1 VKYIKYIKD
10 IIMAK
15 NRMAKNRMAKNRMA
29 KTEWQKK
36 DGINSGRQNRR
47 NREIKNGN
55 SARMRPE

>member
-1 VKYIKYIKD
+1 
-10 IIMAK
+10 MAK

-29 KTEWQKK
+29 KKQNGKKTEWQKK

>member
-1 VKYIKYIKD
+1 VEYVKRIKD
-10 IIMAK
+10 IIMTK
-15 NRMAKNRMAKNRMA
+15 TEWQKTEWQ

-36 DGINSGRQNRR
+36 DGINSERQNRR